1 MDNVYLTDSIRS
13 YQSAYISALNDAYSN
28 IVIPTTGI
36 NNIVVTS
43 VMDGVYTR
51 MIPIN
56 TDKTIYFAARGFIV
70 AIDKYLRRSIVQIE
84 PNDCDID
91 SNEGLVLNDNIY
103 RKLPCLEH
111 ILPKE
116 TSIVELTNMCFTDIA
131 DIIYKAEKT
140 IILDRGSDLVDYMT
154 DALSDKMCRS
164 DLDYWSQDVIYDS
177 TYEEYV
183 DYFSWFDPR
192 SMYEKVGEYNG
203 YGRC

>member
-13 YQSAYISALNDAYSN
+13 YQSAYIGALNDAYSN

-56 TDKTIYFAARGFIV
+56 TDKTIYFAASGFIV

-91 SNEGLVLNDNIY
+91 FNEGLVLNDNIY

-140 IILDRGSDLVDYMT
+140 IILARGSDLIDYIT
-154 DALSDKMCRS
+154 DILSDEMCRS
-164 DLDYWSQDVIYDS
+164 DLDDWSQDFIYDS
-177 TYEEYV
+177 AYEEYF
-183 DYFSWFDPR
+183 DYFNWFDPR
-192 SMYEKVGEYNG
+192 NMYKRVGERNG
-203 YGRC
+203 YRG